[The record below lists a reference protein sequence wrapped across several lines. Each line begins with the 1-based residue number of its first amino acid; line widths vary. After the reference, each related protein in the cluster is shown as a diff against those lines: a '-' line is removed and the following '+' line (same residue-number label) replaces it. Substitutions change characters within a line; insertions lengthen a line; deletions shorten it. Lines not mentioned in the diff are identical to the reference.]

1 MAERRANWAWLG
13 LMAAG
18 LGLVTLTAFAL
29 PDAEAANAA
38 GQHGGGSQLA
48 RDTWAIE
55 ATGATGVLAATQDA
69 SGDREAA
76 RAGVADLD
84 EDRPVPYDS
93 YYRIGSDTKTF
104 TSVVALQLVA
114 EGVLDLNDT
123 VEEWLTGVVTGNGH
137 DGSRITLANLLR
149 QTSGLPDYDNV
160 VFGDIE
166 EYTPEDYRE
175 HRFDV
180 NTPRELVDLALSTQ
194 PPGWLPDEEDPAS
207 ETRWEYSNTNYLLAG
222 MIIEAATGNTWE
234 REIHERIIEPLG
246 LTHTLTPGTSAY
258 VPEPT
263 ATGYLQFPGREDLTE
278 TPLSV
283 GAGADGSI
291 ISTTEDLNTFL
302 RALMGGELLPAE
314 QLDRMKDT
322 VPADDFG
329 VPGAEYGM
337 GVAWAPRCGDGE
349 GFWFHGGTSLG
360 TISEGGVTEDGD
372 TAVSTAVFTISFA
385 DQERQEA
392 QNEATWELVDSALCR
407 S

>member
-29 PDAEAANAA
+29 PDADAAANTA
-38 GQHGGGSQLA
+38 GAHGGGSQLA
-48 RDTWAIE
+48 RDARAIE

-69 SGDREAA
+69 SGDRDAA

-84 EDRPVPYDS
+84 GDRPVPYDS

-104 TSVVALQLVA
+104 TAVVALQLVA
-114 EGVLDLNDT
+114 EGVLDLDDT
-123 VEEWLTGVVTGNGH
+123 VQEWLPGVVAGNGH

-149 QTSGLPDYDNV
+149 QTSGLPDYDEV

-166 EYTPEDYRE
+166 NYTPEDYRE
-175 HRFDV
+175 QRFEGQ
-180 NTPRELVDLALSTQ
+180 TPRELVDVALRSQ
-194 PPGWLPDEEDPAS
+194 PPAWLPDPEDPSS
-207 ETRWEYSNTNYLLAG
+207 ETRWAYSNTNYLLAG
-222 MIIEAATGNTWE
+222 MIIEEATGHTWE
-234 REIHERIIEPLG
+234 REVHERVVEPLG
-246 LTHTLTPGTSAY
+246 LAHTLTPGTSAY

-278 TPLSV
+278 TPLFV
-283 GAGADGSI
+283 NAGPDGAI
-291 ISTTEDLNTFL
+291 ISTTQDLNTFL

-314 QLDRMKDT
+314 QLAEMKET
-322 VPADDFG
+322 VPAEDFG
-329 VPGAEYGM
+329 VAGAEYGM
-337 GVAWAPRCGDGE
+337 GIAWAPRCGNGE

-360 TISEGGVTEDGD
+360 TVSEGGVTEDGD
-372 TAVSTAVFTISFA
+372 AAVSTAVFTLSFA

-392 QNEATWELVDSALCR
+392 QNAATQELVDHALCP
-407 S
+407 